1 MKWDGKT
8 FPQFFEVSTDLKR
21 YDIQLWWEIQPF
33 ISFANFLRET
43 TPRLKLRD
51 EKVVFVC
58 VGRSVRFE
66 DSRLEKSDGTT
77 RVPSSREK

>member
-1 MKWDGKT
+1 MS
-8 FPQFFEVSTDLKR
+8 VDLKR

-43 TPRLKLRD
+43 TPRPKLRD

-66 DSRLEKSDGTT
+66 DCGSVEKSDGTT